1 MQTGFGFGRK
11 HVLRSPVAVNKG
23 WISGREHF
31 CRQSFNT
38 SSDNEFVI
46 TMSDVFENVME
57 LAKRRGFIW
66 PTSECYGAVAGFI
79 DYGPLGAMMKRRIEN
94 IWRDFYVIREG
105 YYEIE
110 CPTIAQEA
118 VFIASGHV
126 AGFADKMFQCPHC
139 SEYLRADHVAEGG
152 GIKNASTMKNEE
164 LAAALATCTCPAC
177 GKVLWTVQVFQFN
190 LMFKTSIGPGSQRTG
205 YLRPETAQGMFVDF
219 GRLLR
224 FYRDK
229 LPFGAVQIGKSYR
242 NEISPRQGMIRLREF
257 TQAEAEIF
265 VHPAEKNRHPQFKR
279 YADYKMPLLTWVQQ
293 QKCEDAATLSM
304 REAVDN
310 GVIANEYLAYYVAL
324 THEMLV
330 SLGIKPERLRFRQ
343 HLPDERAHYA
353 TDCWDAEILSDRF
366 GWVETVGL
374 ADRTDYDLNAHA
386 KESGTPMTVFIQYDE
401 PKKTARRRIIPNM
414 GVLGKL
420 YRNKAKAI
428 FEALKNSTPTA
439 DGADVVV
446 DGEKIHIPADLFEV
460 RDEVVDL
467 RGEDIVPHVIEPSYG
482 IDRMCYAVLE
492 QAYDEDIADGE
503 KRVVMRFSPKVAPL
517 QVAVFPLMTRDG
529 LDTIAGEI
537 TRTLHKKGIQAEYDD
552 SGAIGRRYRRQ
563 DEIGTPFAVTVD
575 YDTKENNTVT
585 LRDRDSMKQ
594 VRIAIAKLPE
604 TVSALVEGS
613 VTFADLG

>member
-1 MQTGFGFGRK
+1 
-11 HVLRSPVAVNKG
+11 
-23 WISGREHF
+23 
-31 CRQSFNT
+31 
-38 SSDNEFVI
+38 
-46 TMSDVFENVME
+46 MSDVFESVME

-126 AGFADKMFQCPHC
+126 AGFADKMCQCPHC
-139 SEYLRADHVAEGG
+139 KEYLRADHVAEGG
-152 GIKNASTMKNEE
+152 GIKNATTMKNEE
-164 LAAALATCTCPAC
+164 LSAALATCTCLAC
-177 GKVLWTVQVFQFN
+177 EEVLGNVDVFQFN
-190 LMFKTSIGPGSQRTG
+190 LMFRTMIGPGTQRTG

-219 GRLLR
+219 ARLLR

-265 VHPAEKNRHPQFKR
+265 VHPDEKNQHPKFGR
-279 YADYKMPLLTWVQQ
+279 YSEYRMPLLTSDRQLNDEEPV
-293 QKCEDAATLSM
+293 TLSM
-304 REAVDN
+304 REAVDE
-310 GVIANEYLAYYVAL
+310 GVIANEYVAYYVAL
-324 THEMLV
+324 THDL
-330 SLGIKPERLRFRQ
+330 LITIGIKPDRLRFRQ
-343 HLPDERAHYA
+343 HLPDELAHYA
-353 TDCWDAEILSDRF
+353 NDCWDAEIFSGRF
-366 GWVETVGL
+366 GWVETVGI

-386 KESGTPMTVFIQYDE
+386 KQSGTPMTVFIQYAE
-401 PKKTARRRIIPNM
+401 PKKVHRRRIIPNM
-414 GVLGKL
+414 GVLGRQ

-428 FEALKNSTPTA
+428 FAALEHATPTE
-439 DGADVVV
+439 DGVDVEAE
-446 DGEKIHIPADLFEV
+446 GEMIHIPVDLFEV
-460 RDEVVDL
+460 RDEVIEM
-467 RGEDIVPHVIEPSYG
+467 RGEDVVPHVIEPSYG

-492 QAYDEDIADGE
+492 QAYDEDTADGE
-503 KRVVMRFSPKVAPL
+503 ARTVMRFSPRVAPV

-529 LDTIAGEI
+529 LDMIADTIA
-537 TRTLHKKGIQAEYDD
+537 RTLHKRGILAEYDD

-594 VRIAIAKLPE
+594 VRIAIDTLPE
-604 TVSALVEGS
+604 TISALVEGS
-613 VTFADLG
+613 VTFAEIG

>member
-1 MQTGFGFGRK
+1 LLLIQD
-11 HVLRSPVAVNKG
+11 
-23 WISGREHF
+23 
-31 CRQSFNT
+31 CR
-38 SSDNEFVI
+38 
-46 TMSDVFENVME
+46 DVFENVMD

-79 DYGPLGAMMKRRIEN
+79 DYGPLGAMMKRRVEN
-94 IWRDFYVIREG
+94 VWRDFYVIQEG

-126 AGFADKMFQCPHC
+126 KGFSDKMCQCPHC
-139 SEYLRADHVAEGG
+139 REFLRADHVAEAGK
-152 GIKNASTMKNEE
+152 IPNPSVMKNED
-164 LAAALATCTCPAC
+164 LAAAITSCTCPAC
-177 GKVLWTVQVFQFN
+177 EEVLGTVEVFNFN
-190 LMFKTSIGPGSQRTG
+190 LMFSTTIGPGSQRTG

-219 GRLLR
+219 SRLLR

-265 VHPAEKNRHPQFKR
+265 VHPNEKNHHPAFSR
-279 YADYKMPLLTWVQQ
+279 YADYRMPLLTFIQQ
-293 QKCEDAATLSM
+293 QRCEDPVELSM
-304 REAVDN
+304 QEAVDK
-310 GVIANEYLAYYVAL
+310 GIIANEYVAYYVAL
-324 THEMLV
+324 THKLLV
-330 SLGIKPERLRFRQ
+330 TIGVKAERLRFRQ

-353 TDCWDAEILSDRF
+353 TDCWDAEVFSARF
-366 GWVETVGL
+366 GWVETVGI

-386 KESGTPMTVFIQYDE
+386 QQSGVPMTVYIQYDE
-401 PKKTARRRIIPNM
+401 PKKIQRRRIIPNM
-414 GVLGKL
+414 SVLGKQ
-420 YRNKAKAI
+420 YRTKAKAV
-428 FEALKNSTPTA
+428 FDALVTATPTA
-439 DGADVVV
+439 EGADIEVA
-446 DGEKIHIPADLFEV
+446 GEKIHIPSDLFEV
-460 RDEVVDL
+460 RDEEIDI

-503 KRVVMRFSPKVAPL
+503 ARTVMHLSPNVAPI

-529 LDTIAGEI
+529 LETIAREI
-537 TRTLHKKGIQAEYDD
+537 THAFHKKGILAEYDD

-575 YDTKENNTVT
+575 YETKENGSVTV
-585 LRDRDSMKQ
+585 RDRDSMKQ
-594 VRIAIAKLPE
+594 VRIPIVKLPE
-604 TVSALVEGS
+604 TIGDLIEGNI
-613 VTFADLG
+613 TFSSLKS

>member
-1 MQTGFGFGRK
+1 
-11 HVLRSPVAVNKG
+11 
-23 WISGREHF
+23 
-31 CRQSFNT
+31 
-38 SSDNEFVI
+38 
-46 TMSDVFENVME
+46 ME

-79 DYGPLGAMMKRRIEN
+79 DYGPLGAMMKRRVEN
-94 IWRDFYVIREG
+94 IWRDFYVIQEG

-126 AGFADKMFQCPHC
+126 KGFSDKMCQCPHC
-139 SEYLRADHVAEGG
+139 KEYLRADHVAEGG
-152 GIKNASTMKNEE
+152 NIPNASIMKNEE
-164 LAAALATCTCPAC
+164 LAAAITPCKCPAC
-177 GKVLWTVQVFQFN
+177 EEVLGNVEVFNFN
-190 LMFKTSIGPGSQRTG
+190 LMFSTTIGPGSQRTG

-219 GRLLR
+219 SRLLR

-265 VHPAEKNRHPQFKR
+265 VHPNEKNHHPSFKR
-279 YADYKMPLLTWVQQ
+279 YAEYRIPLLTHIQQ
-293 QKCEDAATLSM
+293 QKCEDPVEISM
-304 REAVDN
+304 REAVDK
-310 GVIANEYLAYYVAL
+310 GIIANEYVAYYVAL
-324 THEMLV
+324 THELLV
-330 SLGIKPERLRFRQ
+330 TIGIKPERLRFRQ

-353 TDCWDAEILSDRF
+353 ADCWDAEVYSRRF
-366 GWVETVGL
+366 GWVETVGI

-386 KESGTPMTVFIQYDE
+386 KQSGTPMTVFIQYNE
-401 PKKTARRRIIPNM
+401 PKKTERRRIIPNM
-414 GVLGKL
+414 SILGKQ
-420 YRNKAKAI
+420 YRTKAKAI
-428 FEALKNSTPTA
+428 FEALITAMPTPE
-439 DGADVVV
+439 GADIEV
-446 DGEKIHIPADLFEV
+446 DGEKIHIPANLFEV
-460 RDEVVDL
+460 RDEVIDI

-503 KRVVMRFSPKVAPL
+503 ARTVMHLSPNVAPV

-529 LDTIAGEI
+529 LDTIAHEI
-537 TRTLHKKGIQAEYDD
+537 TRTFHKKGILAEYDD

-594 VRIAIAKLPE
+594 VRITIAKLPE
-604 TVSALVEGS
+604 TIGALVDGS
-613 VTFADLG
+613 ITFTSLKP

>member
-1 MQTGFGFGRK
+1 MM
-11 HVLRSPVAVNKG
+11 
-23 WISGREHF
+23 
-31 CRQSFNT
+31 
-38 SSDNEFVI
+38 D
-46 TMSDVFENVME
+46 

-79 DYGPLGAMMKRRIEN
+79 DYGPLGAMMKRRVEN

-126 AGFADKMFQCPHC
+126 KGFSDKMCQCPHC
-139 SEYLRADHVAEGG
+139 REYLRADHVAEGG
-152 GIKNASTMKNEE
+152 NIPNPSIMKNEE
-164 LAAALATCTCPAC
+164 LADAIKSCKCPAC
-177 GKVLWTVQVFQFN
+177 EEVLGSVEVFNFN
-190 LMFKTSIGPGSQRTG
+190 LMFSTTIGPGSQRTG

-219 GRLLR
+219 SRLLR

-265 VHPAEKNRHPQFKR
+265 VHPDEKNHHPSFRR
-279 YADYKMPLLTWVQQ
+279 YADYHMPLLTHVRQ
-293 QKCEDAATLSM
+293 QKGEDPVEISM
-304 REAVDN
+304 QEAVDT
-310 GVIANEYLAYYVAL
+310 GIIANEYVAYFVAL
-324 THEMLV
+324 THELLV
-330 SLGIKPERLRFRQ
+330 TIGIKPERLRFRQ

-353 TDCWDAEILSDRF
+353 IDCWDAEVYSRRF
-366 GWVETVGL
+366 GWVETVGI

-386 KESGTPMTVFIQYDE
+386 KQSGTPMTVFIQYDE
-401 PKKTARRRIIPNM
+401 PKKIERRRIIPNM
-414 GVLGKL
+414 SVLGKQ
-420 YRNKAKAI
+420 YRTKAKAI
-428 FEALKNSTPTA
+428 FNALMTAMPTP
-439 DGADVVV
+439 DGADIEV
-446 DGEKIHIPADLFEV
+446 DGEKIHIPANLFEV
-460 RDEVVDL
+460 RDEVIDI

-503 KRVVMRFSPKVAPL
+503 ARTVMHLSPNVAPV

-529 LDTIAGEI
+529 LDTIAHEI
-537 TRTLHKKGIQAEYDD
+537 TRTFHKKGILAEYDD

-563 DEIGTPFAVTVD
+563 DEIGTPFAITVD
-575 YDTKENNTVT
+575 YDTKENDTVT

-594 VRIAIAKLPE
+594 VRITIAKLPE
-604 TVSALVEGS
+604 TIGALVDGGI
-613 VTFADLG
+613 TFTSLKP

>member
-1 MQTGFGFGRK
+1 
-11 HVLRSPVAVNKG
+11 
-23 WISGREHF
+23 
-31 CRQSFNT
+31 
-38 SSDNEFVI
+38 
-46 TMSDVFENVME
+46 ME

-79 DYGPLGAMMKRRIEN
+79 DYGPLGAMMKRRVEN
-94 IWRDFYVIREG
+94 IWRDFYVIQEG

-126 AGFADKMFQCPHC
+126 KGFSDKMCQCPHC
-139 SEYLRADHVAEGG
+139 KEYLRADHVADGG
-152 GIKNASTMKNEE
+152 NIPNGSVMKNEE
-164 LAAALATCTCPAC
+164 LAVAITSCKCLACNE
-177 GKVLWTVQVFQFN
+177 VLGNVEVFNFN
-190 LMFKTSIGPGSQRTG
+190 LMFSTTIGPGSQRTG

-219 GRLLR
+219 SRLLR

-265 VHPAEKNRHPQFKR
+265 VHPNEKNHHPAFRR
-279 YADYKMPLLTWVQQ
+279 YAEYRMPLLTSIQQ
-293 QKCEDAATLSM
+293 QKCEDPDEISM
-304 REAVDN
+304 REAVDK
-310 GVIANEYLAYYVAL
+310 GIIANEYVAYYVAL
-324 THEMLV
+324 THELLV
-330 SLGIKPERLRFRQ
+330 TIGIKPERLRFRQ

-353 TDCWDAEILSDRF
+353 TDCWDAEVFSQRF
-366 GWVETVGL
+366 GWVETVGI

-386 KESGTPMTVFIQYDE
+386 KQSGSPMTVFIQYDV
-401 PKKTARRRIIPNM
+401 PKRIERRRIIPNM
-414 GVLGKL
+414 SVLGKQ
-420 YRNKAKAI
+420 YRTKAKAI
-428 FEALKNSTPTA
+428 FEALTTA
-439 DGADVVV
+439 IPGPDGADIEIN
-446 DGEKIHIPADLFEV
+446 GEKIHIPANLFEV
-460 RDEVVDL
+460 RDEVIDI

-492 QAYDEDIADGE
+492 QAYDEDIVDGE
-503 KRVVMRFSPKVAPL
+503 ARTVMHLSPNVAPV

-529 LDTIAGEI
+529 LDTIAHEI
-537 TRTLHKKGIQAEYDD
+537 TRTFHKKGILAEYDD

-563 DEIGTPFAVTVD
+563 DEIGTPFAITVD

-594 VRIAIAKLPE
+594 VRITIAKLPE
-604 TVSALVEGS
+604 TIGALVDGTI
-613 VTFADLG
+613 TFTSLKP